1 MSDESRPESRREAAA
16 EEAPAPDQRER
27 PLFVHPRWTVGV
39 VLIFG
44 VAAIVA
50 GLRDPVWFLIGAPCI
65 LVLIVY
71 VWVRVLGAG
80 RP

>member
-1 MSDESRPESRREAAA
+1 MPDDSKPGAAREPSASEPPLDEA
-16 EEAPAPDQRER
+16 RER
-27 PLFVHPRWTVGV
+27 PLFLHPQWTVGV
-39 VLIFG
+39 VLIFA

-50 GLRDPVWFLIGAPCI
+50 GLNNPVWFIIGAPCI

-71 VWVRVLGAG
+71 VWVRLSGRG